1 MPGSSNFV
9 GEFFIL
15 LGLFGTKIV
24 YSIVAFT
31 GVAMASVY
39 MLRMFIRTMHNRL
52 APGAESRDLTL
63 GDAAVIAPLVLC
75 ILALSLY
82 PQQAMTDSQRTVKAA
97 LAKSQRAAGNPSTI
111 ASVGRA
117 SP

>member
-1 MPGSSNFV
+1 MNRSDPVFLLGTVALFLIAALATLAMPGSSNFV

-15 LGLFGTKIV
+15 LGLFSTKIV

-52 APGAESRDLTL
+52 APARRV
-63 GDAAVIAPLVLC
+63 A
-75 ILALSLY
+75 
-82 PQQAMTDSQRTVKAA
+82 
-97 LAKSQRAAGNPSTI
+97 
-111 ASVGRA
+111 
-117 SP
+117 